1 MYEGLSREQN
11 KLLEKLQKR
20 GVRHPAYHPKM
31 EILQQRIEVIQCL
44 ANEVDSVKE
53 LKSMIENIFSDDV
66 KGIILSTIHKAKG
79 LENDRIFF
87 LMPELI
93 PSKFATMD
101 WQFEQEEN
109 LRYVAITRARKELI
123 YVHSN
128 QFLEDIRNRVTI

>member
-1 MYEGLSREQN
+1 ML
-11 KLLEKLQKR
+11 
-20 GVRHPAYHPKM
+20 
-31 EILQQRIEVIQCL
+31 
-44 ANEVDSVKE
+44 
-53 LKSMIENIFSDDV
+53 
-66 KGIILSTIHKAKG
+66 
-79 LENDRIFF
+79 
-87 LMPELI
+87 PELI